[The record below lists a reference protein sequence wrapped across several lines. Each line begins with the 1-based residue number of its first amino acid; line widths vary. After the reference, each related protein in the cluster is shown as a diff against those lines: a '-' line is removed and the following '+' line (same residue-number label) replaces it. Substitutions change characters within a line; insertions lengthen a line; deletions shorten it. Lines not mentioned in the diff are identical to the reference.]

1 MTNLFYPSV
10 VVWYQK
16 RTPTNLHSRDNIAGP
31 SSTRIRGNPA
41 GYYADQTHEGPL
53 SVFSTPLLDSI
64 FPDSPPLLPRIRPEG
79 WWYSDIASIEG
90 PRWNATSVGAG
101 DYYLGPI
108 EDEEVRMVTIAW
120 IDVDSALSRSE
131 GAVDYNQEV
140 KEETRGMIKAIRQ
153 RVETWEEDHPGSRE
167 KCVRQLRPSDS
178 NDLAEA
184 ERPCYLFSAPN
195 MDGTTSFPEIAS
207 NSTSAEVGKA
217 GFYQSV
223 SALFRVPR
231 SGSTGFSERWKS
243 TMDEITGEAGGKV
256 YIHANAHKDVSE
268 EWRLS
273 VCLTNSTELIK

>member
-16 RTPTNLHSRDNIAGP
+16 RTPTNLHSRHHIAGP
-31 SSTRIRGNPA
+31 STRIRGNQA
-41 GYYADQTHEGPL
+41 GYYGDQTHEGPL

-64 FPDSPPLLPRIRPEG
+64 FPDSPPLLPRIRPDG
-79 WWYSDIASIEG
+79 WWYSENASTEG

-131 GAVDYNQEV
+131 GAVDHNQEIN
-140 KEETRGMIKAIRQ
+140 EETTGMIKAIQR
-153 RVETWEEDHPGSRE
+153 RVEMWEKDHPGSRE
-167 KCVRQLRPSDS
+167 KCVRQLRTRES

-184 ERPCYLFSAPN
+184 KGPCYLFSAADV
-195 MDGTTSFPEIAS
+195 DGTTSLPDIAS
-207 NSTSAEVGKA
+207 TASSAEVDKA
-217 GFYQSV
+217 GFYRSV

-243 TMDEITGEAGGKV
+243 TTDEITGEAGGKV
-256 YIHANAHKDVSE
+256 YIRAKAHKDVSE

-273 VCLTNSTELIK
+273 VCQSTALELIQ